1 MNRIFG
7 ETGKAWRAV
16 AWLLLLGLG
25 LTSLPGRADE
35 YSFYAD
41 SAQWT
46 DEYGE
51 TAALGRWQG
60 MPMIISMG
68 YPTCRK
74 VCATT
79 TLVFKEIQKVLDARG
94 KQAEFVLIS
103 FDEKAT
109 PADWLAFRKRRKLD
123 RRNWHFL
130 IGSSQ
135 DALRL
140 SRLIG
145 VEYWYDPS
153 HATYLHDFRILVLD
167 AAGRRKSEI
176 DWDHISEEDIAK
188 LF

>member
-1 MNRIFG
+1 MKLSRSVLSI
-7 ETGKAWRAV
+7 
-16 AWLLLLGLG
+16 LLMLCGLAG
-25 LTSLPGRADE
+25 LPSRADE
-35 YSFYAD
+35 YSFYDDPAR
-41 SAQWT
+41 WT
-46 DEYGE
+46 DELGE
-51 TAALGRWQG
+51 ASTLGRWRG
-60 MPMIISMG
+60 RPMIISMG

-94 KQAEFVLIS
+94 KEAEFVLIS

-109 PADWLAFRKRRKLD
+109 PGDWLEFRKRRKLE

-135 DALRL
+135 DAQRL

-145 VEYWYDPS
+145 VEYWYDLS

-167 AAGRRKSEI
+167 ANGRRKSEI
-176 DWDHISEEDIAK
+176 DWDHIGEDDIGR